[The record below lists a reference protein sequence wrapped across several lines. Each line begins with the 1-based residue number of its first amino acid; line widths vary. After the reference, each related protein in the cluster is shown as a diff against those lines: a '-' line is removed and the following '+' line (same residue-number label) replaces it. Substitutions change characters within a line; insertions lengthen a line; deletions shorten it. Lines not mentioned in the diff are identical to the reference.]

1 VADYVL
7 AEYGTG
13 VVMGVPAHDER
24 DFAFATALGLPVVQ
38 VIEPDPAA
46 GSYDGTA
53 AWQGEGTLVASADFT
68 GLPSAGARDRIA
80 ERLQDKGLGR
90 PVTRYR
96 MQDWLVSR
104 QRYWGSPI
112 PIIYCGGCGTVPVPE
127 ADLPVELPDV
137 ADFRPTGTGVS
148 PLATSEEFV
157 NVACPA
163 CGGPGRRETDVF
175 DTFVESSWYFL
186 RYPSRACSQE
196 AWDPQITRRLLPVDM
211 YAGGREH
218 ATRHHLYARFVTR
231 ALHDLGLLPFAE
243 PFTRLR
249 LHGLLTSG
257 GAKMSKSRGNV
268 VNPDAYI
275 DRVGADNLRT
285 YLLFCGPWEE
295 GGDFSDRGLQGVVRF
310 TGRLHNLVAGSP
322 APAGPGADLRRLDRA
337 VHKVGTDIE
346 RLKFNT
352 AIAEIMSLSNWLR
365 DGRENMTTRQWAQA
379 CRTLVLLLAPFEPF
393 MAEELWQHLGGDY
406 SVHNQPWPAYD
417 PAALADDEIELRVQ
431 VNGKLRGKVT
441 VAATADQQTA
451 LGAALALAPVRN
463 ALAGGTP
470 KRVVFVPGRTLNLVV

>member
-1 VADYVL
+1 
-7 AEYGTG
+7 
-13 VVMGVPAHDER
+13 
-24 DFAFATALGLPVVQ
+24 
-38 VIEPDPAA
+38 
-46 GSYDGTA
+46 
-53 AWQGEGTLVASADFT
+53 
-68 GLPSAGARDRIA
+68 
-80 ERLQDKGLGR
+80 
-90 PVTRYR
+90 
-96 MQDWLVSR
+96 
-104 QRYWGSPI
+104 
-112 PIIYCGGCGTVPVPE
+112 
-127 ADLPVELPDV
+127 
-137 ADFRPTGTGVS
+137 
-148 PLATSEEFV
+148 
-157 NVACPA
+157 
-163 CGGPGRRETDVF
+163 VF

-186 RYPSRACSQE
+186 RYPSRACSQV

-249 LHGLLTSG
+249 LHGLLSSG

-310 TGRLHNLVAGSP
+310 TGRLYNLVVSSP

-365 DGRENMTTRQWAQA
+365 DDRENMTTPQWAQA

-431 VNGKLRGKVT
+431 VNGKLRGKVM